1 MEKRNALRDEFRQK
15 ERDFNAWKNEQ
26 RRLKQDKINEERQAR
41 QAEWEMDQRRKK
53 ADAMDQQP
61 FVAEI
66 TLIEQTI
73 LFCKNLVQEKGPA
86 QQEEKKETEHTNPEG
101 SMVLLSKDQQ
111 EEEFYYAPT
120 AAKKKLKSKNKGA
133 KE

>member
-41 QAEWEMDQRRKK
+41 QAEWEMEQRRRK

-61 FVAEI
+61 YVAEI

-73 LFCKNLVQEKGPA
+73 LFCKNLVQDKGPT
-86 QQEEKKETEHTNPEG
+86 QQEEKKETEHNNPEG
-101 SMVLLSKDQQ
+101 SMVLLSKDQR
-111 EEEFYYAPT
+111 EEEFYYAP
-120 AAKKKLKSKNKGA
+120 
-133 KE
+133 